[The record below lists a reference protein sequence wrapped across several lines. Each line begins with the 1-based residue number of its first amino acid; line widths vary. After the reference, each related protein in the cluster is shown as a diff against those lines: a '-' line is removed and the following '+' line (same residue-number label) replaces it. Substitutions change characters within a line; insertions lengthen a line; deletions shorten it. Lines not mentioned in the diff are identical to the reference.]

1 MSDTKPS
8 VLIQPYLFFSGHC
21 DEAIQFYGQA
31 LGAATTV
38 LMRFQEGPP
47 NPHLPANWGE
57 KVMHA
62 TLQIGEATLML
73 SDGMG
78 PGDPNFQGFS
88 VSLTVADTATAKT
101 RFTAL
106 AEGGKV
112 TMPLAST
119 FWSPLFGMVSDRF
132 GVNWMVSAAS

>member
-1 MSDTKPS
+1 
-8 VLIQPYLFFSGHC
+8 
-21 DEAIQFYGQA
+21 
-31 LGAATTV
+31 
-38 LMRFQEGPP
+38 
-47 NPHLPANWGE
+47 
-57 KVMHA
+57 MHA